1 LFITAAIII
10 LAGISLYFLLK
21 PPTNIE
27 YQQMLSDKPMSEF
40 EISSGGKMKKALKD
54 ILIN

>member
-27 YQQMLSDKPMSEF
+27 YQQMLSNKPMSEF
-40 EISSGGKMKKALKD
+40 EISRDGKMKKALKD

>member
-1 LFITAAIII
+1 MFITAAIII

>member
-1 LFITAAIII
+1 MFITAAIII

-27 YQQMLSDKPMSEF
+27 YQQMLSNKPMSEF
-40 EISSGGKMKKALKD
+40 EISRDGKMKKALKD